1 MNPALQGGAEVEH
14 RAPLNATQA
23 LLIANRKSGRA
34 QLERVHACVAKMR
47 EHGFLV
53 TEHLTDTPAEI
64 PDQIRAHA
72 EHCNLVV
79 LCGGDGTANTAAPAL
94 LDTKLPFAVLPFGTA
109 NDLART
115 LQLPENPIEACE
127 AILHGRRH
135 RIDLGRVNDHYFF
148 NVAHIGLGE
157 KVSRELKD
165 GDKKR
170 WGMFSYARGVLRVI
184 RNYRA
189 FRATIICDGQKTR
202 LRSIQ
207 ITVGNGRF
215 YGGGVP
221 VTAEARIDDERL
233 DLYSLQPQPLWQ
245 LAALAPWIRLGRHT
259 ELDEVPTLSG
269 RRIEV
274 RTSRRLR
281 IDTDGEI
288 TGYTPA
294 VFEVLPKALETIV
307 PLDYEPPQ
315 PDKS

>member
-1 MNPALQGGAEVEH
+1 MSALRV
-14 RAPLNATQA
+14 
-23 LLIANRKSGRA
+23 LLIANRKSGSGE
-34 QLERVHACVAKMR
+34 LDRVHACIDKMR
-47 EHGFLV
+47 NHGYQV

-64 PDQIRAHA
+64 PEQIRAQA
-72 EHCNLVV
+72 DQCDLVV
-79 LCGGDGTANTAAPAL
+79 VCGGDGTANTAAPAL
-94 LDTKLPFAVLPFGTA
+94 LDTGLPFAILPFGTA

-115 LQLPENPIEACE
+115 LGLPDNPAEACDV
-127 AILHGRRH
+127 ILHGRRH
-135 RIDLGRVNDHYFF
+135 RIDLGKVNDHYFF

-170 WGMFSYARGVLRVI
+170 WGMLSYARGVLRVV

-189 FRATIICDGQKTR
+189 FRATIICDGQKSR

-221 VTAEARIDDERL
+221 IAPAARIDDEKL
-233 DLYSLQPQPLWQ
+233 DLYSLRPQPLWQ
-245 LAALAPWIRLGRHT
+245 LAALAPWIRFGWHT
-259 ELDEVPTLSG
+259 HLEGVPTLTG
-269 RRIEV
+269 QRIEV
-274 RTSRRLR
+274 RTSRTLR

-288 TGYTPA
+288 TGRTPA

-307 PLDYEPPQ
+307 PADYETQKPEN
-315 PDKS
+315 S